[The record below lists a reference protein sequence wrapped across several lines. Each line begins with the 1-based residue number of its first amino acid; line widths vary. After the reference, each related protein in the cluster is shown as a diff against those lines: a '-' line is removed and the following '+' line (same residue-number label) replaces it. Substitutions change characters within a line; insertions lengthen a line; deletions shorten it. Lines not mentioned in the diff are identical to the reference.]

1 MKECCSGVENQ
12 RSMIPIYFSDQN
24 FCSKYPVLFMIRICY
39 MAARVHLC
47 PLSYGNGQPE
57 LWKPK
62 QINKIWSG
70 ANLNAA
76 LVNRVKPPI
85 RHTNWLRLTCNSY
98 LRNMTGLDWC
108 HKKSFNRGKC
118 SFAAGVRF
126 LFNVIICTWLLQDW
140 GDNCIWPILW
150 GVMIENVR
158 VCICL

>member
-1 MKECCSGVENQ
+1 MSIQVIFSISTELSRMKMLILKNTNCKLATLSRRQ
-12 RSMIPIYFSDQN
+12 KPMSRIKWSMIAISFLDQN

-39 MAARVHLC
+39 MTARVHLC

-98 LRNMTGLDWC
+98 LRNMTGLEWC

-118 SFAAGVRF
+118 SFAAAGV
-126 LFNVIICTWLLQDW
+126 
-140 GDNCIWPILW
+140 G
-150 GVMIENVR
+150 
-158 VCICL
+158 